1 MDPFFDDTVVRD
13 LVEATA
19 GALDAG
25 ADPAAVYGLVSETCT
40 QCVDY
45 MSQELHN
52 TLMQRMHP
60 DTLIDRFNGKTVL
73 HELLGRT
80 HPPALVAGLDW
91 EGVPQTTL
99 EEVLDRHE
107 RLGPDPHLDRP
118 PSNRASAGTDMAWAA
133 GATPDLRD
141 AEGNTALHLVV
152 VNACRDEQ
160 GYFPDLA
167 PHLAFHVRKL
177 QDLYRDEERVDYLE
191 GAGTALLRRGWSLDL
206 PNRDGLT
213 VRQALAEA
221 QGLARSKRVRW
232 QRLAAEQRPV
242 GPGAASDMHQGAQHL
257 LQQADRM
264 ERVLLQLA
272 NLGGN

>member
-52 TLMQRMHP
+52 TLMQRECRPVQHGSGRSTAHHPFNNATPHTCRRLRGLAFMKSAPWLHPGWNFAGMHP

-133 GATPDLRD
+133 SLTRNHGPPALPIHQHACKLPSPLLSLQGCHSRP
-141 AEGNTALHLVV
+141 AGCRGQHSTAP
-152 VNACRDEQ
+152 
-160 GYFPDLA
+160 G
-167 PHLAFHVRKL
+167 
-177 QDLYRDEERVDYLE
+177 
-191 GAGTALLRRGWSLDL
+191 RGQC
-206 PNRDGLT
+206 
-213 VRQALAEA
+213 V
-221 QGLARSKRVRW
+221 
-232 QRLAAEQRPV
+232 
-242 GPGAASDMHQGAQHL
+242 PG
-257 LQQADRM
+257 
-264 ERVLLQLA
+264 
-272 NLGGN
+272 

>member
-1 MDPFFDDTVVRD
+1 MQ
-13 LVEATA
+13 
-19 GALDAG
+19 GAL
-25 ADPAAVYGLVSETCT
+25 
-40 QCVDY
+40 
-45 MSQELHN
+45 LH
-52 TLMQRMHP
+52 
-60 DTLIDRFNGKTVL
+60 GC
-73 HELLGRT
+73 
-80 HPPALVAGLDW
+80 AL
-91 EGVPQTTL
+91 Q
-99 EEVLDRHE
+99 
-107 RLGPDPHLDRP
+107 
-118 PSNRASAGTDMAWAA
+118 
-133 GATPDLRD
+133 
-141 AEGNTALHLVV
+141 
-152 VNACRDEQ
+152 
-160 GYFPDLA
+160 
-167 PHLAFHVRKL
+167 VRKL